1 MPQRARNRA
10 YTHSVRIIAGTWRGR
25 RLSFPRG
32 SDVRPT
38 PDRVRETLFNWLRE
52 HLDGA
57 RCLDLYAGT
66 GALGL
71 EALSRG
77 AHEAVLVEHDRA
89 LAEAL
94 KANVGVLGA
103 NAEIV
108 VAAAELFV
116 DRPMNPFDIVFLD
129 PPYSV
134 NIEPIIARLP
144 ALLHAK
150 GHVYIERAAR
160 DGLPEAKALEWRKTG
175 RAGAVAFGLA
185 TIARP

>member
-1 MPQRARNRA
+1 MPRRSSKRA
-10 YTHSVRIIAGTWRGR
+10 YSHSVRIIAGSWRGR

-32 SDVRPT
+32 TDVRPT

-52 HLDGA
+52 DVEDA

-77 AHEAVLVEHDRA
+77 ASEAVLVESDRV

-94 KANVGVLGA
+94 EANVRMLKA

-108 VAAAELFV
+108 VGAAERFIAQAT
-116 DRPMNPFDIVFLD
+116 DPFDIVFLD

-134 NIEPIIARLP
+134 SLQPIIARLP
-144 ALLHAK
+144 TLLRAS
-150 GHVYIERAAR
+150 GLIYVERAAR
-160 DGLPEAKALEWRKTG
+160 DGLPEAKGLEWRKTG
-175 RAGAVAFGLA
+175 SAGAVRFGLA
-185 TIARP
+185 TLAA